1 MKKKVWNENMVF
13 SPYIR
18 VAYEQNKIINK
29 NAKLDFFDNFN
40 QKIIENQTIK
50 KIINYENFTWSED

>member
-1 MKKKVWNENMVF
+1 MVF

-50 KIINYENFTWSED
+50 KIIHYENFTWSED